1 MKGAFG
7 SSSDRHLLSL
17 AAGVMPEFSPQQTV
31 AAAVDSGWPAA
42 GVWYDPAVWTPTTSR
57 EVRDRAADAGL
68 VLLDIEVVWLKPG
81 PDDPAHFAAI
91 DAGAE
96 IGARNVL
103 VVSSEP
109 DPARSAE
116 KLARLV
122 AHGKA
127 AGLRVCLEFA
137 AFTEVKSLAAALE
150 IVTAA
155 GADAGL
161 LIDPLHFAR
170 TGSVPADLAGIDPD
184 RFPYAQFCDAPASGP
199 PPSDVPA
206 IIHEALD
213 LRLMPGAGGLPLG
226 DLLAAL
232 PAQIPLSVELR
243 SKALRDGWP
252 DPVERAR
259 ALLDATRRWVGEQA
273 A

>member
-1 MKGAFG
+1 MTR
-7 SSSDRHLLSL
+7 DRHLLSL
-17 AAGVMPEFSPQQTV
+17 AAGVVPEFSPQLTV
-31 AAAVDSGWPAA
+31 AAAVASGWPGA
-42 GVWYDPAVWTPTTSR
+42 GVWYDPVTWTPATTR
-57 EVRDRAADAGL
+57 EVRDRAVDAGL

-122 AHGKA
+122 AHGTA

-170 TGSVPADLAGIDPD
+170 TGSVPADLAGIDPH

-199 PPSDVPA
+199 PPSDGPA

-213 LRLMPGAGGLPLG
+213 LRLMPGEGGLPLAA
-226 DLLAAL
+226 LLAAL
-232 PAQIPLSVELR
+232 PPQVPLSIELR
-243 SKALRDGWP
+243 SAALRAGWP
-252 DPVERAR
+252 DPADRAR
-259 ALLDATRRWVGEQA
+259 VLLEATRGWLDSLA
-273 A
+273 AA